1 MAHYCSNEELKT
13 GIHRCFIYNRLF
25 IIVIF
30 LKKPCWCLLMPHQSM
45 CTHTDVMLFGNCKY
59 TINRFQ
65 CKFRNCGFLVIV
77 TNHISFCLGIC
88 NRNCSLFIQHV
99 IRLHFIF
106 QCKTIEMFVDKFH
119 GTCILHF
126 LTLIPCLVISQTC
139 SDIVNHTFKNFF
151 HCRCRILWFG
161 SCGCRRFSCRHFR
174 CLWRIGR

>member
-1 MAHYCSNEELKT
+1 
-13 GIHRCFIYNRLF
+13 
-25 IIVIF
+25 
-30 LKKPCWCLLMPHQSM
+30 MPHQSM